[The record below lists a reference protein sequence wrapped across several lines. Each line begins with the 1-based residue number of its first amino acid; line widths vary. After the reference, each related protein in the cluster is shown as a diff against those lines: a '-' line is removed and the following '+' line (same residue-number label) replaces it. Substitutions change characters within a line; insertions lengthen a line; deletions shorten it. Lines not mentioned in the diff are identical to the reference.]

1 MAGTITEKISK
12 AVWQESVVQTESMIE
27 EVFRGKEN
35 EGAENKAE
43 TKRMF
48 DYMKKIT
55 INVLSGVGMGES
67 IEVSGSFL
75 LPSPSKKVTHTDS
88 C

>member
-27 EVFRGKEN
+27 EVFRG
-35 EGAENKAE
+35 GAEKQAA

-67 IEVSGSFL
+67 IDVSTLQHWKPGRASEA
-75 LPSPSKKVTHTDS
+75 HAD
-88 C
+88 